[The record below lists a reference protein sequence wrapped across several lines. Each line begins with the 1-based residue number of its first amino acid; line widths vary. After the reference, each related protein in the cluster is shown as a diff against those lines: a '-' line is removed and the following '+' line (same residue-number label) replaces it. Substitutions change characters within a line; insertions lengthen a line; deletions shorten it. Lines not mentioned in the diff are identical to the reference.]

1 MSESPVA
8 AADTEK
14 EPTKVAIACQ
24 GGGSHTAFTAG
35 VLRGL
40 LAAWPKDH
48 ELVALSGTSGGA
60 LCATLTWFSL
70 LDDGVETART
80 ALSAFWAELAADS
93 SVDTVSNASLVWGSR
108 LQTGGVPF
116 PSFSPYQVPFS
127 RVGTRRILD
136 ALDAHV
142 DFELAA
148 ELARE
153 HPLRLLVG
161 TVDVNGGCFEVFSET
176 DLTPDALLASTAVPD
191 LFEAVEIHGHWHW
204 DGLFSQNPPVHDLL
218 TVPVKRKPD
227 EIWVVQINPQK
238 RDGEPTTL
246 LEIADRRNE
255 LAGNISLNQ
264 ELSFIRRV
272 NEWVEAGHLPDSYKP
287 VAVERIELGRALHC
301 SSKLDRSPSFLQGLI
316 EDGEETARRFL
327 TERGQTNTSTS

>member
-1 MSESPVA
+1 MSEPSVTRPADERRASDDAGTAVA
-8 AADTEK
+8 
-14 EPTKVAIACQ
+14 VACQ

-40 LAAWPKDH
+40 FENWPDDH
-48 ELVALSGTSGGA
+48 HLVALSGTSGGA
-60 LCATLTWFSL
+60 LCAALAWFGP
-70 LDDGVETART
+70 LDDGPEAARS
-80 ALSAFWAELAADS
+80 ALAAFWAELAADDP
-93 SVDTVSNASLVWGSR
+93 VDSVSNASLVWGSR
-108 LQTGGVPF
+108 LQTGGAPF

-127 RVGTRRILD
+127 RVGKRRIVD

-142 DFELAA
+142 DFDRVPELAA
-148 ELARE
+148 A

-161 TVDVNGGCFEVFSET
+161 TVDVNGGRFEVFSGASVT
-176 DLTPDALLASTAVPD
+176 RDALLASTAVPD

-218 TVPVKRKPD
+218 AAPVEHKPD
-227 EIWVVQINPQK
+227 EIWVVQINPQE
-238 RDGEPTTL
+238 RPGEPTSL

-255 LAGNISLNQ
+255 LSGNISLNQ
-264 ELSFIRRV
+264 ELNFIRRV
-272 NEWVEAGHLPDSYKP
+272 NEWVDAGHLPDSYKP

-316 EDGEETARRFL
+316 EDGETAAARFL
-327 TERGQTNTSTS
+327 DGR